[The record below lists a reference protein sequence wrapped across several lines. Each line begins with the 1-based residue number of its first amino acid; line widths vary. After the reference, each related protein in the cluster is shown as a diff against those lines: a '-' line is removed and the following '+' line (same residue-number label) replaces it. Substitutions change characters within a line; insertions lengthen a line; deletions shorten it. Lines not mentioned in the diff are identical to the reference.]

1 MIRRSSGTVGSPL
14 AQGAAMWYDRSDRS
28 QSDGGMTMA
37 KRIPIALTVAAV
49 LVAVVFGAL
58 WQSAARDDGDL
69 VAVARSG
76 AIEAHTRFSDFREYG
91 EGSDY
96 WGGVAALH
104 TFRAAC
110 TLLLEDSDRAADR
123 TFCDEIYGALLV
135 TPERAQE
142 HIDALIDTLEPLT
155 KDVRDRAGWQ
165 RMAALRDALAH

>member
-1 MIRRSSGTVGSPL
+1 
-14 AQGAAMWYDRSDRS
+14 
-28 QSDGGMTMA
+28 MTMA
-37 KRIPIALTVAAV
+37 KRSLTVLAIAAV
-49 LVAVVFGAL
+49 LAAVVFGAL
-58 WQSAARDDGDL
+58 WQSTARDDGDL

-76 AIEAHTRFSDFREYG
+76 AIEAHARFSDFLESG
-91 EGSDY
+91 EESDY

-123 TFCDEIYGALLV
+123 TFCDEVYGALLV

-142 HIDALIDTLEPLT
+142 HIDALIAALEPLT
-155 KDVRDRAGWQ
+155 KDIRDRTGWQ